1 MRDAFGQLNK
11 IQNCVHSGGL
21 FRSVQA
27 NGGVLWLTEEAL
39 AQIKEKGYH
48 EKYLRNGKK
57 VTLAGVAFD
66 AEMRNLTDR
75 KIEVVA
81 E

>member
-1 MRDAFGQLNK
+1 MAVSDQL
-11 IQNCVHSGGL
+11 
-21 FRSVQA
+21 A
-27 NGGVLWLTEEAL
+27 P
-39 AQIKEKGYH
+39 QIKEKGYH
-48 EKYLRNGKK
+48 EKHLRSGKK

-75 KIEVVA
+75 KIEIVA